1 MDFLYKISTLCDI
14 MLGKIGLNFTRLSH
28 KETVHKFVYR
38 FADDIQ
44 NSFREYSSKKDNY
57 TIWVFWA
64 QGKSKM
70 PNVVRNCY
78 ESILRNKGDFS
89 VVLLDESNYSDYVCI
104 PEHVCKKMQQGLITM
119 THFSDILRFALLKTY
134 GGFWLD
140 ATIYVTST
148 IEMPSTLFT
157 IRQKGCSD
165 YISSNR
171 WCGFLWYAPQGHP
184 LASFCYS
191 FLCEYWRKYNE
202 LVDYFLIDYII
213 EYFYNSSSAFKREID
228 ELPCS
233 NRYLYFFQ
241 SVNCEALYD
250 DVIWHKM
257 CQETQFFK
265 TTWKKIYKKKE
276 NGCETYYGEI
286 LGHGIDNN
294 TGI

>member
-1 MDFLYKISTLCDI
+1 MDFLYKILTLCDI

-157 IRQKGCSD
+157 INKKAVLITFPQIDGVDSYGMLLKV
-165 YISSNR
+165 I
-171 WCGFLWYAPQGHP
+171 LW
-184 LASFCYS
+184 LLSV
-191 FLCEYWRKYNE
+191 
-202 LVDYFLIDYII
+202 LV
-213 EYFYNSSSAFKREID
+213 
-228 ELPCS
+228 
-233 NRYLYFFQ
+233 FF
-241 SVNCEALYD
+241 VN
-250 DVIWHKM
+250 IGGSTM
-257 CQETQFFK
+257 
-265 TTWKKIYKKKE
+265 
-276 NGCETYYGEI
+276 N
-286 LGHGIDNN
+286 
-294 TGI
+294 